1 MRESYPGE
9 PKRLSIADHRR
20 PNGQHTLLKTLKPFM
35 HVRAIL
41 SVNEATAYIPGVA
54 LSGLQ
59 SLMEVAVPMLAEQLS
74 QSAVEQRI
82 NNGYTGGCVEKTWGE
97 EVVVSLLF
105 VRLTALSDVLKR
117 FLFISNIKF
126 HLGE

>member
-1 MRESYPGE
+1 M
-9 PKRLSIADHRR
+9 
-20 PNGQHTLLKTLKPFM
+20 
-35 HVRAIL
+35 
-41 SVNEATAYIPGVA
+41 
-54 LSGLQ
+54 
-59 SLMEVAVPMLAEQLS
+59 PMLAEQLS